1 MVDVTTLVIFVA
13 LLWTTLKW
21 PIAQTAYEEHQQRL
35 SSDAWVHDQC
45 QDPTFG
51 ARSMQHKELCE
62 HTQALFEQSP
72 WWVAMRTCIPTLLLR
87 INNNNNNR
95 NAAVVI
101 TPFQWFVILVLM
113 VLTPSVLLPLYRA
126 HQDKHEQYRLFQA
139 CSPLIPMQKRRQVAI
154 LC

>member
-1 MVDVTTLVIFVA
+1 MELLVKTKVNNNNIMVDVTTLVIFVA

-45 QDPTFG
+45 QDPTFS

-72 WWVAMRTCIPTLLLR
+72 WWVAMRTCIPTHPPKTR
-87 INNNNNNR
+87 CR
-95 NAAVVI
+95 V
-101 TPFQWFVILVLM
+101 
-113 VLTPSVLLPLYRA
+113 S
-126 HQDKHEQYRLFQA
+126 
-139 CSPLIPMQKRRQVAI
+139 
-154 LC
+154 